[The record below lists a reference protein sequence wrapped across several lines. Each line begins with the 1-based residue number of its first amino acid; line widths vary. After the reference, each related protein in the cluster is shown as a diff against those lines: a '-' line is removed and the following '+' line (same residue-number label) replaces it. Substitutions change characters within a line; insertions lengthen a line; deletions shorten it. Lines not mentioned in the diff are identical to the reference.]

1 VSTLDFLSVDAARP
15 QGRFRPLARSP
26 FLRRLGGGVEHR
38 GWLVPTETGGNA
50 AVTVRDVTHVH
61 RVRESSDGVLVEF
74 EPGDEREPVVVGW
87 LWNGEDRP
95 PEDALGMSAGY
106 GVLELDGPKVDTL
119 LRRLTDLDLER
130 LPAAGA
136 VAHVRAILIRDGE
149 HTYRL
154 LVEQELADYLLEVV
168 LDAIEPLREDG
179 E

>member
-1 VSTLDFLSVDAARP
+1 M
-15 QGRFRPLARSP
+15 
-26 FLRRLGGGVEHR
+26 
-38 GWLVPTETGGNA
+38 LVA
-50 AVTVRDVTHVH
+50 
-61 RVRESSDGVLVEF
+61 F

-87 LWNGEDRP
+87 LWNGEERP
-95 PEDALGMSAGY
+95 PEDALDMSAGY
-106 GVLELDGPKVDTL
+106 GVLELEGPKVETL

-149 HTYRL
+149 RTYRL

-168 LDAIEPLREDG
+168 LDAIEPLREDD